1 MIYLFASIISSTS
14 IYIIFRWAKNY
25 SCNLTHLITVNYVT
39 ATIFGAVLFSPSES
53 LFTDQTKS
61 WLPFALLLGI
71 LFTGL
76 FFLIGNSSQKA
87 GITVTTLANK
97 LSLVFPVLF
106 SLLFFNEKI
115 STLKYV
121 GLISSFAAIMLTVYK
136 KEIKKTNVI
145 YILLPVSIFIGSGFA
160 DSIVKYVQTLKT
172 SPEQI
177 PVFTTCV
184 FFVAFVFAL
193 LFSVRNGKK
202 VLNALIPTV
211 LLGILLG
218 IANFGSLYFLMNA
231 LSSDYLE
238 SSLIF
243 AVNNMSIVA
252 LSAIVGYIIFN
263 EKLNKIN
270 YAGLA
275 LAFVSLYFLT

>member
-25 SCNLTHLITVNYVT
+25 SCNLTHLITVNYFT
-39 ATIFGAVLFSPSES
+39 ATIFGTVLFSPSES
-53 LFTDQTKS
+53 IFTDQTKN
-61 WLPFALLLGI
+61 WFPFALLLGI

-106 SLLFFNEKI
+106 SISFFNEGI
-115 STLKYV
+115 STLEYI
-121 GLISSFAAIMLTVYK
+121 GLTGSFAAIVLTVYK
-136 KEIKKTNVI
+136 KEIKKTNI
-145 YILLPVSIFIGSGFA
+145 IFILFPVSIFIGSGFA
-160 DSIVKYVQTLKT
+160 DSLVKYVQTLKT

-177 PVFTTCV
+177 PIFTTYV

-193 LFSVRNGKK
+193 LFSIRNGKK
-202 VLNALIPTV
+202 ILNVLIPTV

-231 LSSDYLE
+231 LSSNYLE

-252 LSAIVGYIIFN
+252 LSAFVGYIIFN

-275 LAFVSLYFLT
+275 LAFVSLYLLT